1 MKERIT
7 LFISPTL
14 IRMMAM
20 YDTEYRRIFGKTS
33 GSYSDLMIRS
43 GAYDSLTRFLDT
55 EIDLMKGMPSK
66 ATKRGRP
73 RKQPLT
79 Q

>member
-1 MKERIT
+1 
-7 LFISPTL
+7 
-14 IRMMAM
+14 MAKF
-20 YDTEYRRIFGKTS
+20 DTEYRRVFGKTS

-43 GAYDSLTRFLDT
+43 GAYESLSRYLHS
-55 EIDLMKGMPSK
+55 EIDLLKGMPSK

-73 RKQPLT
+73 RKQSNT